1 MIEFRGVFHHIGL
14 ACDRIEAEIESLA
27 LIGYANEG
35 PPVEDP
41 IQRVRLQFFS
51 ASGGSPRLELIEPT
65 TPDSPVRGIL
75 RRGTKFYHL
84 AYEVPHLDDSISLL
98 ETNEFRCLAPPAPA
112 VAFGMRRIVFMIS
125 PTLTLLE
132 LIDASAFRP

>member
-1 MIEFRGVFHHIGL
+1 MVEFCGAFHHIGL

-35 PPVEDP
+35 PPVEDA
-41 IQRVRLQFFS
+41 IQKVRVQFFS
-51 ASGGSPRLELIEPT
+51 GSDRSPRIELIEPT
-65 TPDSPVRGIL
+65 ASDSPVRGIL
-75 RRGTKFYHL
+75 KRGTKFYHL
-84 AYEVPHLDDSISLL
+84 AYEVTHFDDAINLL
-98 ETNEFRCLAPPAPA
+98 ESNEFRCVAPPAPA

-132 LIDASAFRP
+132 LIEASEFTA